1 VVQECESEQQKWF
14 QKPPEE
20 KRQSLCQYF
29 FFEISSN
36 KNPHD
41 WISST
46 LWIRRLGFSSSSAQ
60 WEEKNIGLKLG
71 G

>member
-1 VVQECESEQQKWF
+1 VVQEWESEQQKWF

-20 KRQSLCQYF
+20 KNNHF
-29 FFEISSN
+29 AKIFFEISSN

>member
-1 VVQECESEQQKWF
+1 MVQEWESEQQKWG
-14 QKPPEE
+14 QKHPEG
-20 KRQSLCQYF
+20 KKQTLCQYF
-29 FFEISSN
+29 FEISSS

-60 WEEKNIGLKLG
+60 WEEKNIGFKLG